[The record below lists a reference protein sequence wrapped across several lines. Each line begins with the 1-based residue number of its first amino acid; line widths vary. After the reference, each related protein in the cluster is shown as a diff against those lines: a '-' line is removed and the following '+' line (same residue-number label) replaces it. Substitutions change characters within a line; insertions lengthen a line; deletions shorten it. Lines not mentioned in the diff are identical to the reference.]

1 MPLSAATLTRQL
13 QALRDHNPEL
23 VLIIGGQGVPAVL
36 RKSAGVLYAADTEQ
50 LAELANTAL
59 TTAPAQAANLE
70 FERSIPRPRRKQS
83 VVRRGI
89 QVADGQP
96 PRGEGWPDA
105 LGPEAYRAMYE
116 NSPDGVLFTAPDGRV
131 LAANPA
137 ACEIFGRTEAQI
149 RAIGRQGMADDTD
162 ERWGP
167 MLTERARTGRVQGI
181 ARMICGDGAVIEVEM
196 SARMFTEANGAK
208 RTCTIVRD
216 VTERVAME
224 RQRVELSERLREL
237 TLTDELTGLRNRRGF
252 VVVGSQLLELA
263 DRESATVDLLFLD
276 IDNLKD
282 LNDRYG
288 HNAGDAALRAVG
300 RTLGEV
306 LRRADVAARV
316 GGDEFVVLALGLEE
330 SDRQVIAQRIQADLC
345 AADTAAVSRR
355 VAVSMGWAGRT
366 PRESKL
372 VEDLLREADSAMYQ
386 TKASKGRGRGR
397 APTVQ

>member
-1 MPLSAATLTRQL
+1 
-13 QALRDHNPEL
+13 
-23 VLIIGGQGVPAVL
+23 
-36 RKSAGVLYAADTEQ
+36 
-50 LAELANTAL
+50 
-59 TTAPAQAANLE
+59 
-70 FERSIPRPRRKQS
+70 
-83 VVRRGI
+83 
-89 QVADGQP
+89 
-96 PRGEGWPDA
+96 
-105 LGPEAYRAMYE
+105 MYE